1 MRTIFKFRFFVILSV
16 ILLVPAITQAQ
27 ADKKEIEL
35 KKLEAGVN
43 TAKAKVALNERKLAV
58 ADSLI
63 TAGTTLIAESK
74 TETKAI
80 NAEAK
85 KVDKEFAAN
94 EKPLTKQTASKEKE
108 EATQART
115 QLKALNAQYKAD
127 TKALTTR
134 LTAATKK
141 ETTGNANIAKGK
153 AAKSNVK
160 DALKLSREALDV
172 AQEKYDAVANP
183 VPPKGSK
190 KK

>member
-1 MRTIFKFRFFVILSV
+1 MRTIFKFRFFVMLSI

-63 TAGTTLIAESK
+63 TAGTKLIAESK
-74 TETKAI
+74 SETKAI
-80 NAEAK
+80 DAEAK
-85 KVDKEFAAN
+85 KVDKEFATQQ
-94 EKPLTKQTASKEKE
+94 KPLTKQSSSKVPE
-108 EATQART
+108 EAKQARAD
-115 QLKALNAQYKAD
+115 LKALNTQYKAD

-141 ETTGNANIAKGK
+141 GTTGNADIAKGK

-160 DALKLSREALDV
+160 DALKLSKEALDV
-172 AQEKYDAVANP
+172 AQQKYDAVANP
-183 VPPKGSK
+183 APPKGSK